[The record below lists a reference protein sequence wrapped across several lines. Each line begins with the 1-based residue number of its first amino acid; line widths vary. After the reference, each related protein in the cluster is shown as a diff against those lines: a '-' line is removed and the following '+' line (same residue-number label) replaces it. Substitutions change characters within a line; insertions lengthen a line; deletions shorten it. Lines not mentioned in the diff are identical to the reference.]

1 MPTFTRNAEIQIC
14 FSVFS
19 PDGSFEFEEFL
30 RGLDHPDIIARQDA
44 GAQEEA
50 HIPVALQL
58 VQAAFFAQQA
68 AQLHSWKTRWGS
80 KLPSLS
86 RKKTFNHLF

>member
-1 MPTFTRNAEIQIC
+1 MPTFIRDAEIQIC
-14 FSVFS
+14 FSASS
-19 PDGSFEFEEFL
+19 PDGSFELEEFL
-30 RGLDHPDIIARQDA
+30 GGLDHPDVIARQDA

-80 KLPSLS
+80 KQ
-86 RKKTFNHLF
+86 TFSHLF

>member
-1 MPTFTRNAEIQIC
+1 MELEVFRLC
-14 FSVFS
+14 VSVFS

-30 RGLDHPDIIARQDA
+30 GGLDHSDIITRQDA

-58 VQAAFFAQQA
+58 VQTAFFAQQA
-68 AQLHSWKTRWGS
+68 AQLHSWKTTWG
-80 KLPSLS
+80 
-86 RKKTFNHLF
+86 

>member
-1 MPTFTRNAEIQIC
+1 MPTSEMLKYRLC

-19 PDGSFEFEEFL
+19 PDRSFEFEEL
-30 RGLDHPDIIARQDA
+30 LGGLDHPDIISRQDA

-58 VQAAFFAQQA
+58 VQAAFLAQQA
-68 AQLHSWKTRWGS
+68 AQLHSWKTRRGS
-80 KLPSLS
+80 TLPSLS
-86 RKKTFNHLF
+86 KKTFNHLF